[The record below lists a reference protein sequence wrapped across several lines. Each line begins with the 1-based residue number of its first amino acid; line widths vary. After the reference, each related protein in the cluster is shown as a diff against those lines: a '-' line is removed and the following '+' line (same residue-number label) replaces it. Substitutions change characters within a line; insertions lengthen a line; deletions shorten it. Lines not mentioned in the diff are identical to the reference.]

1 MPKTQTKSVYTIK
14 DSPFFRLRSR
24 KKLAILLRV
33 SPNTLKKLTNETPFY
48 TLRWKHK
55 KLKDGE
61 PDSWLNKEP
70 KDVIAD
76 QYRPINIPNPR
87 LKAIQSRIAELL
99 TRIEPPNY
107 LFSPVKGKSYVDNAA
122 YHLGSN
128 VVWSLDVANYFPS
141 CSANNVARFFRR
153 DLECSPDVTAV
164 LVRLVTL
171 KKSLPQG
178 SPCSP
183 ILAFFSNYPMWD
195 EIYNVVSA
203 AGCRMS
209 LYVDDITISGPVV
222 HKAMIWQVKKIIHRC
237 GLRLNDKKE
246 FSQTFAP
253 SEITG
258 VIVRGNRMHL
268 PNRKY
273 KILYELKKQR
283 RIITN
288 TNDRKSIEN
297 QIAGREAQRR
307 QVERFGIPS
316 ST

>member
-1 MPKTQTKSVYTIK
+1 MSH
-14 DSPFFRLRSR
+14 D
-24 KKLAILLRV
+24 
-33 SPNTLKKLTNETPFY
+33 TLKKLTKEPPLY

-55 KLKDGE
+55 ILNDGE
-61 PDSWLNKEP
+61 RDSWLNKEP
-70 KDVIAD
+70 EGVIAD
-76 QYRPINIPNPR
+76 QYRPINIPDPR

-107 LFSPVKGKSYVDNAA
+107 LFSPVKGKSYADNAA
-122 YHLGSN
+122 YHLESE
-128 VVWSLDVANYFPS
+128 VVWSLDVANFFPS

-164 LVRLVTL
+164 LVRLVSL

-195 EIYNVVSA
+195 EIYNVVSE

-246 FSQTFAP
+246 YSLTFAP
-253 SEITG
+253 AEITG
-258 VIVRGNRMHL
+258 VIVKGNRMQL

-273 KILYELKKQR
+273 KILYDLKKQR
-283 RIITN
+283 QVITN
-288 TNDRKSIEN
+288 INDLKSLDN

-307 QVERFGIPS
+307 QVEKFGIHS